1 MDAELCKY
9 RTEIDL
15 LDYQL
20 LDTFSRQM
28 ELGEEARTLLGKRMK
43 TVESVARYKQ
53 EHGLP
58 FFDFVREK
66 EILASR
72 CKYAEERGLSPTL
85 VTDLFHRILEESH
98 LIYERNKKI

>member
-1 MDAELCKY
+1 MDAELCTY

-20 LDTFSRQM
+20 LDTFSKQM

-43 TVESVARYKQ
+43 TVERVAQYKQ

-58 FFDFVREK
+58 FFDSVREK

-72 CKYAEERGLSPTL
+72 CKYGAELGLSPAF
-85 VTDLFHRILEESH
+85 VTDLFQRILEESH
-98 LIYERNKKI
+98 CIYRNKEI